1 MSILAQSGGVLLAYA
16 NLLTSA
22 NVGLSKIVSMGNKM
36 DLDEIDYLKY
46 LIEDPQTE
54 IIGLY
59 LESLERGREL
69 MDIARS
75 TSKPIILHKAN
86 TGESSRHIA
95 KLHTAALANDD
106 RIVEAALRQADIIR
120 TKDFRS
126 FVNAVKILSLPPI
139 KGKNLVIISRSGGIG
154 VVAADSQKGMDSVFC
169 LQTKP
174 SRSAS
179 TASSGRR

>member
-1 MSILAQSGGVLLAYA
+1 MNVHNGFVVPFVKLRRGPVNKGKMSILAQSGGVLLAYA

-59 LESLERGREL
+59 LESLEKGREL

-75 TSKPIILHKAN
+75 TSKPIILHKAKWR
-86 TGESSRHIA
+86 GQPHQ
-95 KLHTAALANDD
+95 DF
-106 RIVEAALRQADIIR
+106 IR
-120 TKDFRS
+120 P
-126 FVNAVKILSLPPI
+126 LLP
-139 KGKNLVIISRSGGIG
+139 R
-154 VVAADSQKGMDSVFC
+154 
-169 LQTKP
+169 
-174 SRSAS
+174 
-179 TASSGRR
+179 